1 MTFYKKIKTISVA
14 VLLTAM
20 LFSCGNTDKE
30 IHDFLQEKNLPI
42 LEAKDIHLIHTDSGR
57 VDLVMQ
63 SPLLLD
69 FRNRKAH
76 PYTEFPKGIQ
86 FISIKKNDSTSIKGN
101 YAITYNNTNISDIKG
116 NVIIYNYSKKYKLVT
131 SQIFWDQTMKVFFTE
146 ERFKLYTPTDTIPG
160 RGFESDENLENYI
173 TKNIRNGSVE
183 VSEFKD

>member
-1 MTFYKKIKTISVA
+1 MNFYKYITNISVA
-14 VLLTAM
+14 VLSAM

-42 LEAKDIHLIHTDSGR
+42 LEANDVNLIHTDSGR

-76 PYTEFPKGIQ
+76 PYTEFPKGIK

-101 YAITYNNTNISDIKG
+101 YAISYDKTNISDIKG

-131 SQIFWDQTMKVFFTE
+131 SQIFWDQKEKIFFTE
-146 ERFKLYTPTDTIPG
+146 ERFTLYTPTDTIPG
-160 RGFESDENLENYI
+160 RGFESDESLENYNY
-173 TKNIRNGSVE
+173 KNIRNGSVE
-183 VSEFKD
+183 LEEIKD